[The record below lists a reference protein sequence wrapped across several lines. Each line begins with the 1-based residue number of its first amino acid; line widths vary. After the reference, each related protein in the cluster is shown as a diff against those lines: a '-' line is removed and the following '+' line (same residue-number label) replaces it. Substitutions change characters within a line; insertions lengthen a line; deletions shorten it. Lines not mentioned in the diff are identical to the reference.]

1 MQVSTA
7 EAKTVSA
14 GRAVFKRFDAW
25 LIAALVLL
33 DQLSKAVV
41 VREIPL
47 HATVSVIPGLLS
59 MTHVRNTGAAFGFL
73 NGVDF
78 PHKWLVVTV
87 AAVVALLAIAVYAGR
102 FAGESLLARAG
113 LAMVL
118 AGAVGNL
125 IDRARL
131 GYVVDFVDVHYAGWH
146 FWAFNVADSA
156 ITVGAA
162 ALILDIIRSPRHVPK
177 AV

>member
-1 MQVSTA
+1 MSVTFL
-7 EAKTVSA
+7 
-14 GRAVFKRFDAW
+14 RRFETW
-25 LIAALVLL
+25 LMAALVVV
-33 DQLSKAVV
+33 DQVTKAIV

-47 HATVSVIPGLLS
+47 HGAFTVIPGLLDF
-59 MTHVRNTGAAFGFL
+59 THVRNSGAAFGFL

-78 PHKWLVVTV
+78 PYKWLVVTV
-87 AAVVALLAIAVYAGR
+87 AAVVALAAIAVYAGR
-102 FAGESLLARAG
+102 FAGETLLARSG

-118 AGAVGNL
+118 AGAMGNL

-146 FWAFNVADSA
+146 FWAFNVADTA
-156 ITVGAA
+156 ITLGAA
-162 ALILDIIRSPRHVPK
+162 ALILDIIRAPRHVPE

>member
-1 MQVSTA
+1 VAIAT
-7 EAKTVSA
+7 
-14 GRAVFKRFDAW
+14 RFEVW
-25 LIAALVLL
+25 LIAALVLV
-33 DQLSKAVV
+33 DQITKVVV

-47 HATVSVIPGLLS
+47 HSTVTAVPGLLNI
-59 MTHVRNTGAAFGFL
+59 THVRNTGAAFGFL
-73 NGVDF
+73 NSIDF
-78 PHKWLVVTV
+78 PYKWLVVTV
-87 AAVVALLAIAVYAGR
+87 AAVVALAAIAVYAGR
-102 FAGESLLARAG
+102 FAGETLLARTG

-125 IDRARL
+125 IDRATL

-156 ITVGAA
+156 ITLGAA
-162 ALILDIIRSPRHVPK
+162 ALILDIIRAPRHVSE

>member
-1 MQVSTA
+1 M
-7 EAKTVSA
+7 SA
-14 GRAVFKRFDAW
+14 GLAVFRRFDTW
-25 LIAALVLL
+25 LIVALVLL
-33 DQLSKAVV
+33 DQATKAVV
-41 VREIPL
+41 VRGIPL
-47 HATVSVIPGLLS
+47 HETLPVIPGLLS

-73 NGVDF
+73 NGIDF
-78 PHKWLVVTV
+78 PYKWLVVTV
-87 AAVVALLAIAVYAGR
+87 AAVIALLAIAVYAGR
-102 FAGESLLARAG
+102 FAGESILARAG

-118 AGAVGNL
+118 AGAIGNL

-156 ITVGAA
+156 ITLGAI
-162 ALILDIIRSPRHVPK
+162 ALILDIIRAPRHVPE

>member
-1 MQVSTA
+1 MRRGPRRAPAVRDVADRGAGAARSGDQGRSCCA
-7 EAKTVSA
+7 QIALHDTV
-14 GRAVFKRFDAW
+14 
-25 LIAALVLL
+25 
-33 DQLSKAVV
+33 
-41 VREIPL
+41 P
-47 HATVSVIPGLLS
+47 VIPGLLS
-59 MTHVRNTGAAFGFL
+59 MTHVRNTGTAFGFL
-73 NGVDF
+73 NGIDF
-78 PHKWLVVTV
+78 PYKWVVVTV
-87 AAVVALLAIAVYAGR
+87 AAVLALVAIAVYAGK
-102 FAGESLLARAG
+102 FAGESILARAG

-156 ITVGAA
+156 ITVGAI
-162 ALILDIIRSPRHVPK
+162 ALILDIVRSPRHVPE